1 MSTDEPQRYEPQ
13 TARARGE
20 RSGGPRREPGTVRTW
35 VAVALALAT
44 LVIGG
49 VLGYVAAGGP
59 DQPTQLQVVTDIPA
73 VTVTSPAG

>member
-1 MSTDEPQRYEPQ
+1 MSTNDPQRYEPQ
-13 TARARGE
+13 TARSRGE
-20 RSGGPRREPGTVRTW
+20 RAGGPPRERGTVRTW
-35 VAVALALAT
+35 VAVVIALAT

-73 VTVTSPAG
+73 VTVTTQ